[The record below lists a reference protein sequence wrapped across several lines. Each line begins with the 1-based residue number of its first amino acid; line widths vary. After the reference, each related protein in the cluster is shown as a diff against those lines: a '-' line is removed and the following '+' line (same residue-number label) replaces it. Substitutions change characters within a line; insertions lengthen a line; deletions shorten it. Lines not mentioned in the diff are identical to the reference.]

1 LLPYEEKEKID
12 RVFRTMDL
20 NGDGVLSK
28 DEIIKGYK
36 DLFDIKMSDE
46 KLAKIY
52 YNVDGD

>member
-1 LLPYEEKEKID
+1 
-12 RVFRTMDL
+12 MDL